1 MVSGVAATTP
11 PTTSLAM
18 AEYPHLAG
26 TASSLLGLARYAFGA
41 LTAPLVGL
49 GGADT
54 ALPLGLVT
62 LASVVL
68 AAITYPAFIR
78 RGYTANPPVTTTP
91 VPYSGAELITG
102 PVDGPPRA
110 TECCCAR

>member
-1 MVSGVAATTP
+1 
-11 PTTSLAM
+11 M
-18 AEYPHLAG
+18 ADNPHLAG

-54 ALPLGLVT
+54 AAPLGLVT

-68 AAITYPAFIR
+68 AAIAYPAFIR
-78 RGYTANPPVTTTP
+78 RGSANHPRVIATP
-91 VPYSGAELITG
+91 ASYSGAKRITG
-102 PVDGPPRA
+102 LPTGPLRA